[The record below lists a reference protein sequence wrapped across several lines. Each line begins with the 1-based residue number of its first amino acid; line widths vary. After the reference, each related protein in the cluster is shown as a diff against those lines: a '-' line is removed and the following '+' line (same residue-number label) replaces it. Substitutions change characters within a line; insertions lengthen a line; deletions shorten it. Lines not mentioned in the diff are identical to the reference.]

1 MSKQLFAR
9 CSDADAAHS
18 TQAVGPYVKLASLRR
33 PTIEED
39 SGGALYLVL
48 GQVQHGPSGEAA
60 FMHRVTDGAQIDP
73 DSGHALEV
81 SIEEF
86 PQHMP

>member
-1 MSKQLFAR
+1 M
-9 CSDADAAHS
+9 
-18 TQAVGPYVKLASLRR
+18 KLASLRR

-60 FMHRVTDGAQIDP
+60 FMHRATDGAQFDP
-73 DSGHALEV
+73 DTGHALEV
-81 SIEEF
+81 SLNDLL
-86 PQHMP
+86 PANALAPVSPAVHLKSRKWH